1 MNLLKKQLNLNIL
14 LILWMVIFVAGC
26 TSNGTVRKPMRPKN
40 FISQEEIKEL
50 AIARTAKDA
59 IEIARPI
66 WLRRKGIDPS
76 IYMNGI
82 LMGGLD
88 PLDNISINSVKEI
101 RFLPK
106 RDALSANTAA
116 RLGPPVETKRQCRP
130 LNLLH
135 HIPRAQDI
143 DTLE

>member
-1 MNLLKKQLNLNIL
+1 MNLLNKQLNLKIL
-14 LILWMVIFVAGC
+14 LIFWMVIFVAGC
-26 TSNGTVRKPMRPKN
+26 TSNGTVRKPMKPKN

-50 AIARTAKDA
+50 ATARTAKDA

-88 PLDNISINSVKEI
+88 PLDNISINSVKEM
-101 RFLPK
+101 RFLP
-106 RDALSANTAA
+106 SAEATTTYGTNNMGGVIEIKS
-116 RLGPPVETKRQCRP
+116 R
-130 LNLLH
+130 
-135 HIPRAQDI
+135 
-143 DTLE
+143 